1 MPNIRINKKRLR
13 VESVRTNTPSM
24 DNVWVNGKQG
34 QLIPAND
41 RGLNYGDGLFLTM
54 RVNADGIIHF
64 LESHLSRIKQAV
76 YRLNFGS
83 QEQLWQLP
91 EVQIDLLQEIALAN
105 PNSGIKLLISRGVG
119 GRGYSAVNCNDI
131 TIVIS
136 IFELPSHY
144 SQLQK
149 SGVRLLKSEVQLAS
163 QPLLA
168 GLKHLNRLEQVLIKS
183 YSIDSGFDD
192 WLVVDSNNN
201 VIEASMANLFFLRD
215 GTWIT
220 PTISRCGVAGVMR
233 EQVIYQLLGFGF
245 NVEITDIAF
254 NELKQIEHIIMTNS
268 LMGAI
273 DVTQITDM
281 SFNKWELTKSL
292 NKSLGVSL

>member
-13 VESVRTNTPSM
+13 VESVRTNTPRM
-24 DNVWVNGKQG
+24 DNVWVNGQQG
-34 QLIPAND
+34 QLITTND

-64 LESHLSRIKQAV
+64 LESHISRIKQAV
-76 YRLNFGS
+76 YRLNFRS

-91 EVQIDLLQEIALAN
+91 EVQIDLLKEIALAN

-119 GRGYSAVNCNDI
+119 GRGYSAVNCSDI
-131 TIVIS
+131 TTVIS

-183 YSIDSGFDD
+183 YSIDDGFDD

-215 GTWIT
+215 GAWIT

-233 EQVIYQLLGFGF
+233 EQVIYQLLELGF
-245 NVEITDIAF
+245 NVEMTDIAF
-254 NELKQIEHIIMTNS
+254 NELKQIEHIFMTNS